1 MADEREVVVCTKS
14 ILLAVSFSHSAAA
27 TDIKHSFAAKYERM
41 IDMKNQNGKILAYG
55 AILIALNIVL
65 TRLLSINI
73 GPVRIGFNF
82 LPIALG
88 SILFGP
94 WLGAVFALVADV
106 LGQLLTGGMPWL
118 GFCIN
123 TALYGI
129 SYGLFFYKRG
139 VTLYR
144 LIVCAVLQAVIVDAI
159 LGSLWF
165 YHYMG
170 TPFMS
175 ALLMRG
181 VDALCMVPVKVI
193 VLKYVCKYLGEK
205 LKV

>member
-1 MADEREVVVCTKS
+1 
-14 ILLAVSFSHSAAA
+14 
-27 TDIKHSFAAKYERM
+27 
-41 IDMKNQNGKILAYG
+41 MKKQNGKILAYG
-55 AILIALNIVL
+55 AILIALNIVM

-88 SILFGP
+88 SFLFGP
-94 WLGAVFALVADV
+94 WLGAIFALVADV

-123 TALYGI
+123 TAIYGI
-129 SYGLFFYKRG
+129 SFGLFFYKKP
-139 VTLYR
+139 VTTYR
-144 LIVCAVLQAVIVDAI
+144 LIVCIVLQAVIVDAL

-170 TPFMS
+170 TPYIS

-181 VDALCMVPVKVI
+181 VNALCMIPVKIIVI
-193 VLKYVCKYLGEK
+193 KYVWKYLGER